1 MKRFTAFVYRF
12 DLTLHIIAGLTLA
25 LMMVVTFTD
34 VVIRI
39 FGRPIVGTMEI
50 ISFCGAVVIGFA
62 IPYASWMK
70 VHVFVDL
77 LTAKIT
83 PRSQVILKAFTK
95 SIGFL
100 FFLFV
105 SYNFI
110 RYGLT
115 LMKTGEVSPSFKIP
129 YYPITFGLAVS
140 CFLESLTLLCDL
152 LKLAKGE
159 NNG

>member
-1 MKRFTAFVYRF
+1 MKHFIAFVYRL
-12 DLTLHIIAGLTLA
+12 DLSFHVIAGLTLA

-62 IPYASWMK
+62 VPYSSWMK
-70 VHVFVDL
+70 VHVIVDL
-77 LTAKIT
+77 LTAKVT

-95 SIGFL
+95 SIGLL

-115 LMKTGEVSPSFKIP
+115 LMKTGEVSASFRIP

-152 LKLAKGE
+152 LKLARGG

>member
-1 MKRFTAFVYRF
+1 MRYFMAFVHRI
-12 DLTLHIIAGLTLA
+12 DLSFHIIAGLTLA
-25 LMMVVTFTD
+25 FMMVVTFTD

-77 LTAKIT
+77 LTAKVS

-95 SIGFL
+95 SIGLL
-100 FFLFV
+100 FFVFV

-152 LKLAKGE
+152 LRLAKGG